1 MNDMSHVMTGKQGVR
16 RHVESVH
23 KGLKCEL
30 KLSLSYELSRHKK
43 NIHFKATVYWAETT
57 FLMISELNSGWRWMQ
72 CGKESKSKALLKM
85 HIEFEYMGITH
96 TCEMCDHKQTKYT
109 IQNHCLCL

>member
-1 MNDMSHVMTGKQGVR
+1 MSHVMTGKQGVR

-43 NIHFKATVYWAETT
+43 NIHFMQQ
-57 FLMISELNSGWRWMQ
+57 FIELKPPSQ
-72 CGKESKSKALLKM
+72 
-85 HIEFEYMGITH
+85 
-96 TCEMCDHKQTKYT
+96 
-109 IQNHCLCL
+109 